1 MGCATNQ
8 EKRSKHLSNSER
20 LRILEEYLASDHSK
34 HTIEKKHAQRERI
47 RRIGAAAQGEP
58 RPQSQAQGRGTGPK
72 AYKLLVEPAEET
84 YDIEIL
90 KNSAAK

>member
-1 MGCATNQ
+1 MLSVSEQ
-8 EKRSKHLSNSER
+8 EELAQ
-20 LRILEEYLASDHSK
+20 LRKENRALKAKLKDEEPGH
-34 HTIEKKHAQRERI
+34 
-47 RRIGAAAQGEP
+47 
-58 RPQSQAQGRGTGPK
+58 K